1 MVDKKDSTVYL
12 YISAQQNSLF
22 LSHN

>member
-12 YISAQQNSLF
+12 YIRAQQNSLF